1 MSHSV
6 YLYYKNKNLE
16 DESFQFTVQ
25 IPFLWQEMYDLELI
39 ENQENKILEGLS
51 RNQNNAD
58 AHLIIPVEKAV
69 RNLEIKS
76 KLFTSEKD
84 DKKQLRIDFLNF
96 INENV
101 DKTSDFEII
110 FFELKDLYL
119 SMEDL
124 VNDVK
129 SFHTDRKKELRYQRE
144 PVSFRAIGYNENFK
158 SHSKIYQS
166 LLEEEEKKQFNQLGK
181 TSKSNEKKDFSSNEN
196 RCFRKRI
203 FIFNYHRF
211 NFNWASIDVHQIRLH
226 FRCTFYNHRD
236 FGLHFQSN
244 QN

>member
-1 MSHSV
+1 M
-6 YLYYKNKNLE
+6 N
-16 DESFQFTVQ
+16 
-25 IPFLWQEMYDLELI
+25 
-39 ENQENKILEGLS
+39 

-129 SFHTDRKKELRYQRE
+129 SFHTDRKKELRSE
-144 PVSFRAIGYNENFK
+144 EHTSEL
-158 SHSKIYQS
+158 QS
-166 LLEEEEKKQFNQLGK
+166 RGHLVCRLLLEKKKNNK
-181 TSKSNEKKDFSSNEN
+181 YVH
-196 RCFRKRI
+196 RC
-203 FIFNYHRF
+203 N
-211 NFNWASIDVHQIRLH
+211 D
-226 FRCTFYNHRD
+226 
-236 FGLHFQSN
+236 
-244 QN
+244 

>member
-129 SFHTDRKKELRYQRE
+129 SFHTDRKKKKSNKKKHVLLKK
-144 PVSFRAIGYNENFK
+144 IDINEN
-158 SHSKIYQS
+158 Y
-166 LLEEEEKKQFNQLGK
+166 
-181 TSKSNEKKDFSSNEN
+181 
-196 RCFRKRI
+196 
-203 FIFNYHRF
+203 
-211 NFNWASIDVHQIRLH
+211 
-226 FRCTFYNHRD
+226 
-236 FGLHFQSN
+236 
-244 QN
+244 